1 MFYFFVAVG
10 FELPGFFY
18 VISVHRKVFDFLVG
32 YLFHY
37 LILISSILIPREML
51 QLFPFIII
59 WPNLNQHFIFRYL
72 LLVSIIFL
80 SHLLPIGLQL
90 FFSLLRIPDLHL
102 CLLPL
107 IDIMLIH
114 LIFLI
119 IIIPSAVLQL
129 IMISLGL
136 QLLINDLS
144 PFGQLVAQILFQSP
158 LLSLRLPNSK
168 VFFLSSIKHSRFKI
182 ISDFFICQY
191 FLLFCEFL

>member
-1 MFYFFVAVG
+1 MSYFFVVLG

-18 VISVHRKVFDFLVG
+18 VISVHHKVFDILVG
-32 YLFHY
+32 YLFHN

-59 WPNLNQHFIFRYL
+59 WPNLNQYFIFSHL
-72 LLVSIIFL
+72 LLVSIISL

-90 FFSLLRIPDLHL
+90 LLSLLRIPDLHL

-107 IDIMLIH
+107 IDIILIH
-114 LIFLI
+114 HIFLI
-119 IIIPSAVLQL
+119 INIPSAVLQL

-182 ISDFFICQY
+182 ISDFLICQY